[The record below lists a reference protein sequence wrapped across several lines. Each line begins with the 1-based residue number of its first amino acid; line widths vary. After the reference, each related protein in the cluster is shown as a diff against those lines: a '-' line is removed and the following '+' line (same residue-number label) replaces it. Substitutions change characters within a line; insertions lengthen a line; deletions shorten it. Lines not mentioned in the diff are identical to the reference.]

1 MTEYRNN
8 VIQDA
13 VSSINLELT
22 GISSVEVQIIHCPFD
37 PLLYGLDE
45 NFRLTKF
52 ADLKGRTCKVTQDS
66 LNKLLDGLVKENANC
81 SRGESFLLQKMGAH
95 KIGMH

>member
-1 MTEYRNN
+1 M
-8 VIQDA
+8 I
-13 VSSINLELT
+13 
-22 GISSVEVQIIHCPFD
+22 D